1 MKQALQQ
8 KQKFSLALTPLLQKQ
23 IKLLSL
29 DGSSL
34 RAELEKIISEF
45 SEEEDKAVKYFK
57 DEILIDKYREFLR
70 GKGSSSNLDIAQ
82 VATKDIRD
90 DLLEQLML
98 LNIKDYQSL
107 IGQYIIDSIET
118 EGRLDPEID
127 LKDIQ
132 KFVKEN
138 INLEITN
145 DDIEEVIKLIQD
157 LEPPGC
163 AYRSITESLEA
174 QIRNK
179 NISSALRKSCRE
191 AIKKISTQELEL
203 KELDPEVQKI
213 LKELSFNPGLKIEID
228 QNFYTRAD
236 VLAIKKN
243 NEWFVSLNDSYM
255 PDFLLER
262 INSQIDSS
270 SAKSDAKSIM
280 KGLERRQ
287 KTLLLVSEYLIKKQ
301 INFLNSKSDLKPTT
315 LIEIAQSTGMS
326 ESTISRIVKSK
337 YVQLPDKLIALNTL
351 LQRKVN
357 RNLDGEDV
365 SPIRLMELIK
375 LNVSREDKNK
385 PLSDERLRLLLMDI
399 YSINIARRTVT
410 KYRKKA
416 QISSSRFRK

>member
-1 MKQALQQ
+1 MKQSLRQ

-29 DGSSL
+29 SGSSL

-45 SEEEDKAVKYFK
+45 PEEEDKAFKHFK

-70 GKGSSSNLDIAQ
+70 GKNFSSNLDTAQ
-82 VATKDIRD
+82 VATKDIRG

-98 LNIKDYQSL
+98 LNIKDYQYL
-107 IGQYIIDSIET
+107 IGEYIIDSIEA

-127 LKDIQ
+127 FNDIQ

-138 INLEITN
+138 VNLKIRN

-179 NISSALRKSCRE
+179 NISSALRESSAE

-203 KELDPEVQKI
+203 EELDPEIQTI
-213 LKELSFNPGLKIEID
+213 LKELNFNPGLKIETD
-228 QNFYTRAD
+228 QDSYTRAD

-255 PDFLLER
+255 PSFLMDR

-270 SAKSDAKSIM
+270 STKSDVKSMM
-280 KGLERRQ
+280 KGIERRQ
-287 KTLLLVSEYLIKKQ
+287 RTLLLVSEYLVKKQ
-301 INFLNSKSDLKPTT
+301 INFLNSTSDLMPIT
-315 LIEIAQSTGMS
+315 LIEIAKSIGMS
-326 ESTISRIVKSK
+326 ESTISRIVKCK
-337 YVQLPDKLIALNTL
+337 YIQLPDKLITLNKL

-357 RNLDGEDV
+357 RGSDGEDV
-365 SPIRLMELIK
+365 SPTRLIELIK
-375 LNVSREDKNK
+375 LNISKEDKNK
-385 PLSDERLRLLLMDI
+385 PFSDESLRLLLKNL
-399 YSINIARRTVT
+399 YSINIARRTIT
-410 KYRKKA
+410 KYREEA
-416 QISSSRFRK
+416 QISSSRSRK

>member
-179 NISSALRKSCRE
+179 NISSALKESSAE
-191 AIKKISTQELEL
+191 AIKKISTQKLELE
-203 KELDPEVQKI
+203 ELDPEIQTI
-213 LKELSFNPGLKIEID
+213 LKELNFNPGLKIETD
-228 QNFYTRAD
+228 QDSYTRAD

-255 PDFLLER
+255 PGFLMDR
-262 INSQIDSS
+262 INSQIGSS
-270 SAKSDAKSIM
+270 STKSDVKSMM
-280 KGLERRQ
+280 KGIERRQ
-287 KTLLLVSEYLIKKQ
+287 KTLLLVSEYLVKKQ
-301 INFLNSKSDLKPTT
+301 INFLNSTSDLIPIT
-315 LIEIAQSTGMS
+315 LIEIAKSIGMS

-337 YVQLPDKLIALNTL
+337 YIQLPDKLIALNKL

-357 RNLDGEDV
+357 RRSDGEDV
-365 SPIRLMELIK
+365 SPTRLIELIK
-375 LNVSREDKNK
+375 LNISKEDKNK
-385 PLSDERLRLLLMDI
+385 PFSDESLRLLLKNL
-399 YSINIARRTVT
+399 YSINIARRTIT
-410 KYRKKA
+410 KYREEA
-416 QISSSRFRK
+416 QISSSRSRK